1 MSVWNYLL
9 IIFGFFIL
17 FGIIYK
23 IAKKKKPFKRA
34 FLVMLIGFFS
44 LIITDAAGIFTGVYL
59 PVSMLSVT
67 VSTCA
72 GVPGVATMMVL
83 CWLI

>member
-9 IIFGFFIL
+9 VIFGFFIL
-17 FGIIYK
+17 YGLIYK
-23 IAKKKKPFKRA
+23 LAKKKKPFKRA
-34 FLVMLIGFFS
+34 FLVMLIGFCM
-44 LIITDAAGIFTGVYL
+44 LIITDVAGIFTGVYL

-67 VSTCA
+67 VSACM
-72 GVPGVATMMVL
+72 GIPGVAAMMVL